1 MGDNMNK
8 EKPTVTYNGSTYKLK
23 SNKIEIPD
31 LQLMSNLAAL
41 VWINQNTI
49 ARGYTKK
56 EDIRIG
62 GFDLV

>member
-1 MGDNMNK
+1 MNK
-8 EKPTVTYNGSTYKLK
+8 EKPIVTYNGNIYKLK
-23 SNKIEIPD
+23 SNKIEVPD
-31 LQLMSNLAAL
+31 LQSMSSLAAL

-56 EDIRIG
+56 EDILIG

>member
-1 MGDNMNK
+1 M
-8 EKPTVTYNGSTYKLK
+8 TYNGSTYKLR
-23 SNKIEIPD
+23 SNKIEVPE
-31 LQLMSNLAAL
+31 LELMDSLAAL